1 MGSAT
6 VKKPAALSRSAI
18 DTKFTARGVSPRMI
32 REATG
37 VEKLELT
44 QIRSLLAIFE
54 EAHERNWDVA
64 KGPWAHAVEF
74 YQFAFQETLPEV
86 EPGLR
91 DSLIM
96 DFVKRCCGIVL
107 ARDGLRIEP
116 SSVVDVQ
123 ATDDVVTTEVVAFY
137 PAESFDGA
145 QRCVVILRE
154 RDSGQAEPT
163 SGGYPQMVLAAGAVG
178 APQLPLGTKLV
189 ESPAKV
195 FVPEGGY
202 PLGSSTPTAATTPAK
217 LVSLSEAEEEA
228 AYDARVA
235 KLANIE
241 PMNLLQSTGISLRER
256 RIAR

>member
-37 VEKLELT
+37 VEKFELT

-86 EPGLR
+86 EPGPR

-96 DFVKRCCGIVL
+96 DFVKRCWGIVL

-116 SSVVDVQ
+116 SSVTDVQ
-123 ATDDVVTTEVVAFY
+123 ATDDVVTTEFVASI
-137 PAESFDGA
+137 PPKVS
-145 QRCVVILRE
+145 
-154 RDSGQAEPT
+154 
-163 SGGYPQMVLAAGAVG
+163 MVLTTEAQLLAPPAASSALAKFMADTGTDADAAYAAYAVHVAQLAERRNRELSGLNDDIEKVVKDREAIAAG
-178 APQLPLGTKLV
+178 QKRDRLW
-189 ESPAKV
+189 SAK
-195 FVPEGGY
+195 
-202 PLGSSTPTAATTPAK
+202 A
-217 LVSLSEAEEEA
+217 LSWNA
-228 AYDARVA
+228 
-235 KLANIE
+235 
-241 PMNLLQSTGISLRER
+241 
-256 RIAR
+256 